1 MAQLAIE
8 TLLAV
13 DELPDGN
20 VLVYPVVEPHHG
32 AVGRLDNAL
41 TELRLFLA
49 EELSAETSPRR
60 IARFAAPADAEPLPI
75 QVTIP
80 EADLPKRLRKGVDV
94 LMHAVRI
101 PHGGAH
107 WVLIPALRHTVYVG
121 KNDELEETVRH
132 EVHRHLNALSPQ
144 TWDRIG
150 LLPPVDHR
158 IERVSV
164 MLDRPDPQ
172 KGSTRKL
179 KRDLAKAQDRKRAA
193 EILSSIAIPL
203 HTDPAVL
210 HGPPIVG
217 RREEIDGLDA
227 LIGGETR
234 TSVLLVGPQR
244 VGKSAVLHAWLRN
257 HEDRRVYQTS
267 GAQLI
272 AGMSGLGQ
280 WQERMRRVLSAA
292 ETLDAILYFDDLRDL
307 FDRTSGRGNVDLPG
321 AMKTALEEQ
330 RVRVL
335 GELDEE
341 SADLLA
347 SQQEGFFQSFHTLRI
362 PATDRAHAT
371 EVLAAR
377 AERIERPEVR
387 VDARDAM
394 LALSERYLPYRPFP
408 GKAAEL
414 FDQVLATVER
424 PGVFL
429 DEEER
434 VRASDVYRLFS
445 LQTGIPEFLLR
456 EDRPLDPD
464 RLRARFAARLVGQVD
479 AVDAVVDTLCVVKAG
494 LQPADK
500 PLATFL
506 FVGPTGVGKT
516 ELARALAEVLY
527 GSEERLVRFDMS
539 EYSDGRAVE
548 RLIRGTGGMDG
559 LLTRQVRE
567 QPFAVILLDEIEKA
581 HPAVFDLLLQVTGEG
596 RLSDARGR
604 TAFFH
609 NAILIMTSNIGATH
623 RLRGAGFESEGST
636 SDRGSHYTR
645 AVQRWFRPE
654 FVNRLDRIIPFGSL
668 TREDIETVTGMMI
681 ASIAQRRGLAD
692 RGIGLEVSE
701 AARNQL
707 AEGGFD
713 EAYGARALRRHL
725 EDKLVAPIATAVA
738 ALAERAKDTG
748 VRVQTIAEAGSSEP
762 LAREERDGLRFEV
775 LPGAEGVGAEIYKA
789 LNEVATLRRMS
800 DDLMSLPSVEIHRE
814 EMRSLLAQL
823 AAPRSKKVQQRRGVE
838 LAQMQKDLHT
848 LETRWKSM
856 SDAREE
862 IIDLEELVF
871 LAFFD
876 RETYPSALEDVK
888 ALQHRFRMEL
898 LELLLDADR
907 RDSITI
913 LCEELDQGRTLD
925 VWLRTLLLDLE
936 RRKWRA
942 RCHVYRD
949 PTPQPGKPAALGNWG
964 AVRDPESMIEYLD
977 RPDRERAVVL
987 VRLDGRHVGTLISI
1001 ECGLHR
1007 HFGVEP
1013 LVDGSHHRVT
1023 RVAMRSE
1030 LRDPDWEHPILV
1042 PSRPPSVD
1050 KALRMTVVRY
1060 TDVRPNRKIN
1070 ETYVDVPLEDYWVP
1084 ENSDELALRDL
1095 ITIERNPSRER
1106 SQLYTSPLDVKPDAE
1121 DAEDEDGD

>member
-1 MAQLAIE
+1 MTQLQIE
-8 TLLAV
+8 TLLVV
-13 DELPDGN
+13 DELPDGST
-20 VLVYPVVEPHHG
+20 LVYPVVEPQHG
-32 AVGRLDNAL
+32 AVGKLDNAI

-49 EELSAETSPRR
+49 EELSGESEPMR
-60 IARFAAPADAEPLPI
+60 IARFAAPADAEPIPLTVTLPD
-75 QVTIP
+75 
-80 EADLPKRLRKGVDV
+80 ADLPKRLRKGIEV
-94 LMHAVRI
+94 LLHGIRI

-121 KNDELEETVRH
+121 KGEPLEETVRH
-132 EVHRHLNALSPQ
+132 EVQRHLSALNPK
-144 TWDRIG
+144 TWDRVA

-158 IERVSV
+158 IERVSI

-172 KGSTRKL
+172 QGSTRKL
-179 KRDLAKAQDRKRAA
+179 KRDLQRAQDRKRAA

-203 HTDPAVL
+203 HTDPSVL
-210 HGPPIVG
+210 NGPPIVG
-217 RREEIDGLDA
+217 REDEQKGLDA
-227 LIGGETR
+227 LIGGDTR

-244 VGKSAVLHAWLRN
+244 VGKSAVLHAWIRAN
-257 HEDRRVYQTS
+257 EGRRVYQTS

-280 WQERMRRVLSAA
+280 WQERIRRVLDAA

-307 FDRTSGRGNVDLPG
+307 FDRTSGRGNVNLPG

-330 RVRVL
+330 RVRVI
-335 GELDEE
+335 GELDEA

-347 SQQEGFFQSFHTLRI
+347 SQQEGFFQPFHTLRI

-387 VDARDAM
+387 ADARDAM

-456 EDRPLDPD
+456 EDRALDPG
-464 RLRARFAARLVGQVD
+464 RLRARFAARLVGQSN

-548 RLIRGTGGMDG
+548 RLIRGSGGMDG

-596 RLSDARGR
+596 RLTDARGR

-623 RLRGAGFESEGST
+623 RLRGAGFETEGSEH
-636 SDRGSHYTR
+636 DHDSHYTR

-654 FVNRLDRIIPFGSL
+654 FVNRLDRIIPFGAL
-668 TREDIETVTGMMI
+668 TREDIQTVTGMMI
-681 ASIAQRRGLAD
+681 AGIAQRRGIAD
-692 RGIGLEVSE
+692 RGIALEVSD
-701 AARNQL
+701 AARDRL

-713 EAYGARALRRHL
+713 AAYGARALRRHL
-725 EDKLVAPIATAVA
+725 EDKLVAPIATVIA
-738 ALAERAKDTG
+738 ALAERAKDTV
-748 VRVQTIAEAGSSEP
+748 VRVQTIDEAEPSEP
-762 LAREERDGLRFEV
+762 LARTERDGLRAEI
-775 LPGAEGVGAEIYKA
+775 LPGEDGVGAEMYKA
-789 LNEVATLRRMS
+789 LAEVAKLRRMS
-800 DDLMSLPSVEIHRE
+800 DDLMTLPSVEIHRE

-838 LAQMQKDLHT
+838 IAQMQKDLHQ
-848 LETRWKSM
+848 LEGRWKGL
-856 SDAREE
+856 SDAREQ

-876 RETYPSALEDVK
+876 RESYPSALDDVK
-888 ALQHRFRMEL
+888 TLQHEFRMEL

-907 RDSITI
+907 RDSIT
-913 LCEELDQGRTLD
+913 LMCEELDKGRTLD
-925 VWLRTLLLDLE
+925 IWLRSLMLDLD
-936 RRKWRA
+936 RRNWRA
-942 RCHVYRD
+942 RAHVWRD
-949 PTPQPGKPAALGNWG
+949 PVPQPDKPKKLGNWG
-964 AVRDPESMIEYLD
+964 AARDPKSLVEYLD
-977 RPDRERAVVL
+977 REDRERAIVL
-987 VRLDGRHVGTLISI
+987 LRVDGKHAATLLAI
-1001 ECGLHR
+1001 ESGLHR

-1013 LVDGSHHRVT
+1013 LVDGSHHRVLRMT
-1023 RVAMRSE
+1023 MRTE
-1030 LRDPDWEHPILV
+1030 LTDDDWQSPALV
-1042 PSRPPSVD
+1042 PIRPPSTD
-1050 KALRMTVVRY
+1050 KALRMTTVRY
-1060 TDVRPNRKIN
+1060 TDVRPNRKITEN
-1070 ETYVDVPLEDYWVP
+1070 YVDVPLEDYWVP

-1095 ITIERNPSRER
+1095 IAIERNPRRER
-1106 SQLYTSPLDVKPDAE
+1106 ADLYVGNLDILPDPPE
-1121 DAEDEDGD
+1121 EESD

>member
-1 MAQLAIE
+1 MKQLSIE

-20 VLVYPVVEPHHG
+20 VLVYPVVEPQHA
-32 AVGRLDNAL
+32 AVGTVDNAI

-49 EELSAETSPRR
+49 EELSAERFPRR
-60 IARFAAPADAEPLPI
+60 IARFAAPPDAEPIPLT
-75 QVTIP
+75 VTLP
-80 EADLPKRLRKGVDV
+80 EADLPKRMQRGVEV
-94 LMHAVRI
+94 LLHGVRI
-101 PHGGAH
+101 PHAGAH
-107 WVLIPALRHTVYVG
+107 WVLIPAIRHTIYVG
-121 KNDELEETVRH
+121 KGEPLEETVRH
-132 EVHRHLNALSPQ
+132 EVHRHLGALSPA
-144 TWDRIG
+144 TWDRVG

-158 IERVSV
+158 IERVSI
-164 MLDRPDPQ
+164 MLDRPDPRS
-172 KGSTRKL
+172 GSTRKL
-179 KRDLAKAQDRKRAA
+179 QRDLERAQTRKRAA

-210 HGPPIVG
+210 NGPPIIG
-217 RREEIDGLDA
+217 RTDELKGLDA
-227 LIGGETR
+227 LIGGEKR
-234 TSVLLVGPQR
+234 SSVLLVGPQR
-244 VGKSAVLHAWLRN
+244 VGKSAVLHAWIRA
-257 HEDRRVYQTS
+257 HDDRRVYQTS

-272 AGMSGLGQ
+272 AGMSALGQ
-280 WQERMRRVLSAA
+280 WQERMKRVLDAA

-330 RVRVL
+330 RVRVI

-347 SQQEGFFQSFHTLRI
+347 SQQEGFFQPFHTLRVA
-362 PATDRAHAT
+362 ATDRAHAT

-377 AERIERPEVR
+377 AERLERPEVR
-387 VDARDAM
+387 ADAREAM
-394 LALSERYLPYRPFP
+394 LALAERYLPYRPFP

-429 DEEER
+429 DQEER

-456 EDRPLDPD
+456 EDRPLDPE

-539 EYSDGRAVE
+539 EYADGRAVE

-596 RLSDARGR
+596 RLTDARGR

-623 RLRGAGFESEGST
+623 RLRGAGFETDGDGH
-636 SDRGSHYTR
+636 DRDGHYTR
-645 AVQRWFRPE
+645 AVQKWFRPE
-654 FVNRLDRIIPFGSL
+654 FVNRLDRIIPFGVLS
-668 TREDIETVTGMMI
+668 RDDIQTVTGMMI
-681 ASIAQRRGLAD
+681 AGIAQRRGIAD

-701 AARNQL
+701 AARGRL

-713 EAYGARALRRHL
+713 AAYGARALRRHL
-725 EDKLVAPIATAVA
+725 EDRLVAPVATVIA
-738 ALAERAKDTG
+738 ALAETAKDTT
-748 VRVQTIAEAGSSEP
+748 VRVQTIDEAPAGEP
-762 LAREERDGLRFEV
+762 LAREERDGLRIEV
-775 LPGAEGVGAEIYKA
+775 VPGGEGMGPDVFKA
-789 LNEVATLRRMS
+789 LNEIAILRRLS
-800 DDLMSLPSVEIHRE
+800 DDLMTLPSVEIHRE

-823 AAPRSKKVQQRRGVE
+823 AAPRSKKIQQRRGVE
-838 LAQMQKDLHT
+838 LAQMQKDLHQ
-848 LETRWKSM
+848 LEGRWKGL
-856 SDAREE
+856 SDALEE

-876 RETYPSALEDVK
+876 RESYPSALDDVN
-888 ALQHRFRMEL
+888 ALKHRFRMEL

-913 LCEELDQGRTLD
+913 LCEEIDAGRTLD
-925 VWLRTLLLDLE
+925 VWLRTLLLDLD
-936 RRKWRA
+936 RRGWRA
-942 RCHVYRD
+942 RAHLYRD
-949 PTPQPGKPAALGNWG
+949 PVPAPDKPKAMGNWG
-964 AVRDPESMIEYLD
+964 PERDPQSIIEWLD
-977 RPDRERAVVL
+977 RDDRDRAIIL
-987 VRLDGRHVGTLISI
+987 LRLDGRHVGTLLSL

-1023 RVAMRSE
+1023 RVAMRTV
-1030 LRDPDWEHPILV
+1030 LRDEDWSHPILV
-1042 PSRPPSVD
+1042 PGRPPSID
-1050 KALRMTVVRY
+1050 KALRMTTIRY
-1060 TDVRPNRKIN
+1060 TDVRPNRKI
-1070 ETYVDVPLEDYWVP
+1070 TDSYVDVPLEDYWVP

-1095 ITIERNPSRER
+1095 IAIERHPTRER
-1106 SQLYTSPLDVKPDAE
+1106 ADLYHSPLDVKPESDAE
-1121 DAEDEDGD
+1121 DDAD